1 MESHEEVLNDGRCP
15 HPSPRRPLPPAA
27 SSPATAP
34 SAGMRPVPGRLPRK
48 RRGRLVAAVTAV
60 LTGAVMVAGAPPSS
74 AVSAAVPAYQQQLGN
89 DCEASS
95 LRMALAAR
103 GVQASDQDV
112 LEHIGVD
119 LAHPQAGVSGP
130 LSGDPFRAFVGDPDG
145 SEAAGTGFGVYYPP
159 IAQAAQSYGLSV
171 AAAGQG
177 ISPAQLRSAVAAGHL
192 AIVWVDYNWRDVAA
206 GSYTAYDGRVVPYA
220 GPSEH
225 TVVVTAVS
233 NGQYLVNDPARGQL
247 QISEAAFEAG
257 YASYGDMAVIVE

>member
-1 MESHEEVLNDGRCP
+1 
-15 HPSPRRPLPPAA
+15 
-27 SSPATAP
+27 
-34 SAGMRPVPGRLPRK
+34 
-48 RRGRLVAAVTAV
+48 
-60 LTGAVMVAGAPPSS
+60 MVVGAPPSS

-95 LRMALAAR
+95 LRMVLAAH

-112 LEHIGVD
+112 LGHIGVD

-130 LSGDPFRAFVGDPDG
+130 LSGDPFTAFVGDPNG

-177 ISPAQLRSAVAAGHL
+177 TSPAQLRSAVAAGHL

-225 TVVVTAVS
+225 AVVVTGFS

-247 QISEAAFEAG
+247 QVSEEAFEAG

>member
-1 MESHEEVLNDGRCP
+1 MESHEDVLNGGRCL
-15 HPSPRRPLPPAA
+15 HPGPRQPVPPAA
-27 SSPATAP
+27 SSPESAP
-34 SAGMRPVPGRLPRK
+34 RAGRRSVPGRPAAK
-48 RRGRLVAAVTAV
+48 GHGRLAAAVTAV
-60 LTGAVMVAGAPPSS
+60 LTSAVMVAGTPLAS
-74 AVSAAVPAYQQQLGN
+74 AASAAVPVFGQQLGN
-89 DCEASS
+89 DCEATS
-95 LRMALAAR
+95 LRMVLAAR
-103 GVQASDQDV
+103 GVQVSDQDV
-112 LEHIGVD
+112 LGRIGVD

-130 LSGDPFRAFVGDPDG
+130 LSGDPFRAFVGDPGG

-159 IAQAAQSYGLSV
+159 IAQAAQSYGLST

-177 ISPAQLRSAVAAGHL
+177 ISPAQLRSAVAAGHP

-247 QISEAAFEAG
+247 QISEAAFDAG
-257 YASYGDMAVIVE
+257 YASYGDMAVIVD

>member
-1 MESHEEVLNDGRCP
+1 MENHEEFLNGGRCP
-15 HPSPRRPLPPAA
+15 HPSPRRAVPPAA
-27 SSPATAP
+27 PAPATAP
-34 SAGMRPVPGRLPRK
+34 SAGMCPVPGRLPRK
-48 RRGRLVAAVTAV
+48 RHGRLVAALTAV
-60 LTGAVMVAGAPPSS
+60 LTSAVTVVGTSPSS
-74 AVSAAVPAYQQQLGN
+74 AAPVAVPAYQQQLGN
-89 DCEASS
+89 DCEAAS
-95 LRMALAAR
+95 LRMVLAAR
-103 GVQASDQDV
+103 GVQVSDQDV
-112 LEHIGVD
+112 LGRIGVD
-119 LAHPQAGVSGP
+119 LAHPQAGVSGS
-130 LSGDPFRAFVGDPDG
+130 LSGDPFRAFVGNPNG

-159 IAQAAQSYGLSV
+159 IARAAQSYGLSV

-177 ISPAQLRSAVAAGHL
+177 ISPAQLGSAVAAGHL

-247 QISEAAFEAG
+247 QISAATFAAG